1 MLTRAGTKVLDFGV
15 AKDVKAPSWRGADVA
30 PTEAPRLTR
39 AGVLVGTMPY
49 MAPEQLE
56 GKQTDVRTDIWA
68 LGLLYEMAT
77 AERPFRADTEAGL
90 ITAIMSG
97 RPAPPTRPN
106 PLLPSRLDWVTQRCL
121 QKDPERR
128 WQSSRDVAI
137 ELEELEEG

>member
-1 MLTRAGTKVLDFGV
+1 MAHRAGLVHRDLKPANVMLTRAGTKVLDFGV

-68 LGLLYEMAT
+68 LASST
-77 AERPFRADTEAGL
+77 KWRPPRDRFV
-90 ITAIMSG
+90 
-97 RPAPPTRPN
+97 PTRKP
-106 PLLPSRLDWVTQRCL
+106 
-121 QKDPERR
+121 
-128 WQSSRDVAI
+128 A
-137 ELEELEEG
+137 